1 MIKRRDL
8 LKAGAPLLLA
18 PWLPGCGSSTPS
30 SSGGN
35 PGPGAHNIA
44 RGLHVSWTGDPHE
57 SRAVTWFTDGL
68 NAPEGVVEFGQGG
81 RFDKSA
87 RAAASQA
94 YDIDVLT
101 HRAELGGYDPE
112 KPLQYRVRH
121 GGDSLSATYTLKP
134 MPRGAFRFAHFG
146 DHGTSEFSRLV
157 REGILRRGVDFVLIA
172 GDLSYANGDQPVW
185 DTWFNQL
192 EHLSA
197 SVPVLCA
204 AGNHEEKDGNGSAFK
219 TRLSQP
225 GNGRYYSY
233 DLNNVQFVVSTGGA
247 FVADGT
253 LLAELL
259 WLETTLAQA
268 SLRRA
273 RGEIDFIAFVQ
284 HFTLWTDEEG
294 RSPNNPTLVLLEE
307 NILLRYGVDL
317 LLVGHDHEY
326 QRSHAMAFGQPRET
340 GYVQVCGG
348 GGGVGI
354 RSFSGQSAWSASQ
367 HLRYS
372 FIEYAV
378 EGRSI
383 KAQTWA
389 VDTPDLQPSSELTLI
404 DEFELT
410 ARSPQARNDSVKPIR
425 DAGTLMAQSGAN
437 WRYVEA
443 HTRLRNAQHLKQAIW
458 HEHA

>member
-1 MIKRRDL
+1 MKRRDL

-18 PWLPGCGSSTPS
+18 PWLPGCGSSSSYANGGQTPP
-30 SSGGN
+30 GGSR
-35 PGPGAHNIA
+35 NIA
-44 RGLHVSWTGDPHE
+44 RGLHASWTGDPHG
-57 SRAVTWFTDGL
+57 SRAITWFTDGL
-68 NAPEGVVEFGQGG
+68 NAPEGVVEFGQGH
-81 RFDKSA
+81 FSQTV
-87 RAAASQA
+87 RAVASQA

-101 HRAELGGYDPE
+101 HRAELGGYDPG

-146 DHGTSEFSRLV
+146 DHGLSGFSRLV
-157 REGILRRGVDFVLIA
+157 REGILSRGVDFVLIA

-185 DTWFNQL
+185 DDWFNQL

-204 AGNHEEKDGNGSAFK
+204 AGNHEEKDGNGSAYK

-233 DLNNVQFVVSTGGA
+233 VLNNVQFVISTGGA

-326 QRSHAMAFGQPRET
+326 QRSHAMAFGQPREG

-354 RSFSGQSAWSASQ
+354 RSFSGQSAWSAAQ

-383 KAQTWA
+383 KAQAWA
-389 VDTPDLQPSSELTLI
+389 VDTPELQPSRELTLI

-425 DAGTLMAQSGAN
+425 DAGSLLAQSGAN

-443 HTRLRNAQHLKQAIW
+443 HTRLRNAQHLKQAVW